1 MKATSSRR
9 QPKVR
14 LDAEAGAADPLAR
27 LQPAWQTGA
36 GPRPMSPVAVAAG
49 TAGPDPTLRP
59 RSTLAW
65 VLFAFHVLPLV
76 LVMSEVGLLGELKAL
91 R

>member
-1 MKATSSRR
+1 
-9 QPKVR
+9 
-14 LDAEAGAADPLAR
+14 
-27 LQPAWQTGA
+27 
-36 GPRPMSPVAVAAG
+36 MSPVAVAAG
-49 TAGPDPTLRP
+49 TAGPLDPTLRP

>member
-1 MKATSSRR
+1 MQTRWLRSCCSRPGR
-9 QPKVR
+9 PR
-14 LDAEAGAADPLAR
+14 AA
-27 LQPAWQTGA
+27 GA

-49 TAGPDPTLRP
+49 TAGPLDPTLRP